1 MQIKKDYFTVK
12 ELADTIGVSR
22 ITIFKRIKA
31 GKIKA
36 EKIGRN
42 YIIYKKDL
50 DGFSKNELTSEE
62 KVNIEIGVKKV
73 LKDYGDVIKML
84 GKE

>member
-1 MQIKKDYFTVK
+1 MIINKNYYTVK
-12 ELADTIGVSR
+12 ELADIMGLSR
-22 ITIFKRIKA
+22 IAIFNRIKS

-36 EKIGRN
+36 EKMGRN

-50 DGFSKNELTSEE
+50 DGMFGNDLTMDDKIS
-62 KVNIEIGVKKV
+62 IESGVKKV
-73 LKDYGDVIKML
+73 LSEYGDTIRML

>member
-1 MQIKKDYFTVK
+1 MTTNKNYYTVK
-12 ELADTIGVSR
+12 ELADIMGLSR
-22 ITIFKRIKA
+22 IAIFNRIKS

-50 DGFSKNELTSEE
+50 EGVLGNDLTADDKIS
-62 KVNIEIGVKKV
+62 IERGVKRV
-73 LKDYGDVIKML
+73 LGEYGDVIRML